1 MRPGKEIWS
10 QDVTDSKIGQLRG
23 DHGQAGACTDII
35 REETPVQGLGHV
47 QQSAG
52 SAEDHSP
59 SVIQIDRMP
68 ISLFL
73 PGVQG

>member
-1 MRPGKEIWS
+1 MGS
-10 QDVTDSKIGQLRG
+10 GCDSKIWQLRG
-23 DHGQAGACTDII
+23 DHG
-35 REETPVQGLGHV
+35 RQGLALILSGGLLSRV
-47 QQSAG
+47 WDTKTAAG